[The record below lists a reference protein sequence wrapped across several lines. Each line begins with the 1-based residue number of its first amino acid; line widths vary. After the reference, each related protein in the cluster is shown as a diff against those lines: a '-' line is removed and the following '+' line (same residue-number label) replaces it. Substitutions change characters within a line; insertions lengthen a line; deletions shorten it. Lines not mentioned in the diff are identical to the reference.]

1 MAAAAAAQ
9 WRAPGAWTGVAN
21 SDIPP
26 HAQRYA
32 GLVDESEGFQLLLRT
47 LEGLPF
53 KASLLEGVANVQC
66 QLRLTLF
73 DTTYSHFFGRTWKS
87 SPQPIMH
94 THGQPAK
101 VFFNQSVY
109 FHTPLNCAHIAIV
122 VEVVAIAKKRE
133 DNERVLSCGFGILHL
148 CGRQKS
154 TPDTAKGQNI
164 KRLSLYHGT
173 PRALLHP
180 KLQDPIEKN
189 TFMTLIEGS
198 TISYSFSSHPP
209 LMEASHLIPENMLIA
224 GSETVPGLVAPSKPT
239 SNVLKK
245 PNLMKTVTCYLDKL
259 SLQLYPTL
267 EKFEEEL
274 VELINADRL
283 LKNDQVSDGNTVV
296 IKERRLHVCV
306 HNSWCYV
313 QKPQVVVLIPGTVQG
328 KSRNLSKSSQKTSLV
343 LRSRIQLTEMVKLPM
358 FAIVFHLEY
367 VFSSSTGTDGKL
379 SSSTSSLDNTAY
391 MQILRWAVWNPFLGS
406 HASDVTISLHGGP
419 SPNPSNLLVYKT
431 PSTDMSSEEVKQVES
446 GTISFHFS
454 CRSDKHADNNAELSG
469 STKSGGAL
477 GSQNSSF
484 RRNTSDASKYP
495 PEQMLSHSQHSSSQ
509 YLTTG
514 LPTSRTLLRQLSRSQ
529 QSSSRYSA
537 TSLPMNRTL
546 RRQFSGHRIPS
557 KMTTI
562 HQEPRGS
569 IDHIP
574 FDAVESHATEQLQEL
589 PFTPMQAPI
598 LTLMTE
604 SERATTVTSRAA
616 LAQLHAV
623 GFPEILDDN
632 NELATVID
640 PDELSNFNLQKEK
653 ADRLQSNEII
663 LQFLAFSREPEG
675 SSQPGSVYFTF
686 QFYRFSPVTTKQM
699 HLVKLRNSQKKTLKF
714 TPFIL
719 IPLNKNGTGNLDSPG
734 LELKFMVE
742 PNYMKEGEQRWFMQ
756 YLATQTLQID
766 VWDAESLLLIGTA
779 TVELK
784 YLLRQGHTAVQVSHE
799 LPVITTEYTPDVPMA
814 LANITKHGTV
824 KPYGMT
830 TITKGRLHMR
840 LGNVGHQPKRTA
852 KNPIPVPES
861 RIISSQGRTSGFS
874 GGSLSTRS
882 LKKLSALN
890 MYRAQRMV
898 DLDSELASVLFSRA
912 RIDNFGQQDLDSDA
926 DILRKRK
933 LRRMMAVRQLES
945 GVDLKSKTHV
955 LTKHE
960 ERKHHERDLQIINV
974 YRERIKS
981 ESISRMLS
989 QAITTQYTLY
999 ATLGNA
1005 EFFEFSLKNPYSVQ
1019 HTITIEC
1026 EHPELSVIVN
1036 SREWKYFKN
1045 LTKTLTPLEEDM
1057 FHVEG
1062 GVQFPQLYLRPKE
1075 TVYIPF
1081 KFQTFSADHSIA
1093 PQGPADG
1100 KLAKKNIIH
1109 QEETNP
1115 TTKKIE
1121 VSFKIENQKPIA
1133 ILQVNVEA
1141 QPYVIDQTFRFYHP
1155 EMTFLKKSIRLPP
1168 LHTLSGLTVQSP
1180 NAELQINVRC
1190 SDFNIICETKKVAL
1204 NEPQDVFLKVACGP
1218 SPEVKK
1224 FFVIVYMDPWVA
1236 VPVQIWQFYIHSMQ
1250 KIDVSCV
1257 VGELTQLS
1265 LVLRGTQTVRKVAAY
1280 TSSPEEL
1287 QTTPSDVFLLP
1298 PHTVKDLHISVRP
1311 QKEGDR
1317 CLYLNVVDVDFR
1329 QLVAS
1334 WLICLSCKQPTICK
1348 AFEISIPIG
1357 EGRGSNKRI
1366 SYTNPYPNKRMFF
1379 LWTNRPDLLQY
1390 KEDSFEM
1397 LPDLLSFSSNFLF
1410 CLFRGFI

>member
-1 MAAAAAAQ
+1 MAAAGQ

-495 PEQMLSHSQHSSSQ
+495 PEQM
-509 YLTTG
+509 
-514 LPTSRTLLRQLSRSQ
+514 
-529 QSSSRYSA
+529 
-537 TSLPMNRTL
+537 
-546 RRQFSGHRIPS
+546 
-557 KMTTI
+557 
-562 HQEPRGS
+562 EPRGS

-686 QFYRFSPVTTKQM
+686 QFYRFSPVTTQQM

-840 LGNVGHQPKRTA
+840 LGNVAFIKSMW
-852 KNPIPVPES
+852 V
-861 RIISSQGRTSGFS
+861 
-874 GGSLSTRS
+874 S
-882 LKKLSALN
+882 LK
-890 MYRAQRMV
+890 
-898 DLDSELASVLFSRA
+898 
-912 RIDNFGQQDLDSDA
+912 
-926 DILRKRK
+926 
-933 LRRMMAVRQLES
+933 
-945 GVDLKSKTHV
+945 
-955 LTKHE
+955 
-960 ERKHHERDLQIINV
+960 
-974 YRERIKS
+974 
-981 ESISRMLS
+981 
-989 QAITTQYTLY
+989 
-999 ATLGNA
+999 
-1005 EFFEFSLKNPYSVQ
+1005 
-1019 HTITIEC
+1019 C
-1026 EHPELSVIVN
+1026 
-1036 SREWKYFKN
+1036 
-1045 LTKTLTPLEEDM
+1045 
-1057 FHVEG
+1057 
-1062 GVQFPQLYLRPKE
+1062 
-1075 TVYIPF
+1075 
-1081 KFQTFSADHSIA
+1081 
-1093 PQGPADG
+1093 
-1100 KLAKKNIIH
+1100 
-1109 QEETNP
+1109 
-1115 TTKKIE
+1115 
-1121 VSFKIENQKPIA
+1121 
-1133 ILQVNVEA
+1133 
-1141 QPYVIDQTFRFYHP
+1141 
-1155 EMTFLKKSIRLPP
+1155 
-1168 LHTLSGLTVQSP
+1168 
-1180 NAELQINVRC
+1180 
-1190 SDFNIICETKKVAL
+1190 
-1204 NEPQDVFLKVACGP
+1204 
-1218 SPEVKK
+1218 
-1224 FFVIVYMDPWVA
+1224 
-1236 VPVQIWQFYIHSMQ
+1236 
-1250 KIDVSCV
+1250 
-1257 VGELTQLS
+1257 
-1265 LVLRGTQTVRKVAAY
+1265 
-1280 TSSPEEL
+1280 
-1287 QTTPSDVFLLP
+1287 
-1298 PHTVKDLHISVRP
+1298 
-1311 QKEGDR
+1311 
-1317 CLYLNVVDVDFR
+1317 
-1329 QLVAS
+1329 
-1334 WLICLSCKQPTICK
+1334 
-1348 AFEISIPIG
+1348 
-1357 EGRGSNKRI
+1357 
-1366 SYTNPYPNKRMFF
+1366 
-1379 LWTNRPDLLQY
+1379 
-1390 KEDSFEM
+1390 
-1397 LPDLLSFSSNFLF
+1397 
-1410 CLFRGFI
+1410 

>member
-1 MAAAAAAQ
+1 
-9 WRAPGAWTGVAN
+9 
-21 SDIPP
+21 
-26 HAQRYA
+26 
-32 GLVDESEGFQLLLRT
+32 
-47 LEGLPF
+47 
-53 KASLLEGVANVQC
+53 
-66 QLRLTLF
+66 
-73 DTTYSHFFGRTWKS
+73 
-87 SPQPIMH
+87 MH
-94 THGQPAK
+94 TRGQPTK
-101 VFFNQSVY
+101 VFFNQAVY
-109 FHTPLNCAHIAIV
+109 FHTSLNCTHIAIV
-122 VEVVAIAKKRE
+122 VEIVAIAKKRV
-133 DNERVLSCGFGILHL
+133 DNEQVLSCGFGILHL
-148 CGRQKS
+148 CSTQKF

-189 TFMTLIEGS
+189 KFMTLIEGS
-198 TISYSFSSHPP
+198 TLFYSFSSHPP

-224 GSETVPGLVAPSKPT
+224 GSETVPGLVVPSKQT

-245 PNLMKTVTCYLDKL
+245 PSLMKTVTCNLDKL

-274 VELINADRL
+274 VELLNADRL
-283 LKNDQVSDGNTVV
+283 LKNNQVSDGSMVV
-296 IKERRLHVCV
+296 IQERRLHVCV
-306 HNSWCYV
+306 HNGWCYI

-328 KSRNLSKSSQKTSLV
+328 KSRILSKSSQKTSLI

-367 VFSSSTGTDGKL
+367 VFSNSTGADRKL
-379 SSSTSSLDNTAY
+379 SSSTSSLDNAAY
-391 MQILRWAVWNPFLGS
+391 MQTLRWAAWNPFLGS
-406 HASDVTISLHGGP
+406 NASDVTISLHGGP

-454 CRSDKHADNNAELSG
+454 CRLDKHADNSAELSVP
-469 STKSGGAL
+469 TKSSQAL
-477 GSQNSSF
+477 GFQNSSF
-484 RRNTSDASKYP
+484 RGKTSDASKYP
-495 PEQMLSHSQHSSSQ
+495 PEQMLSRLQQSSSQ
-509 YLTTG
+509 YLTTS
-514 LPTSRTLLRQLSRSQ
+514 LPTNRTLL
-529 QSSSRYSA
+529 
-537 TSLPMNRTL
+537 
-546 RRQFSGHRIPS
+546 RQFSGHRTPS
-557 KMTTI
+557 KMTSI

-569 IDHIP
+569 IDHTP
-574 FDAVESHATEQLQEL
+574 FDAPESHAAEQLQEL

-598 LTLMTE
+598 LTLITE

-640 PDELSNFNLQKEK
+640 PDDLSNFNLQQEK
-653 ADRLQSNEII
+653 ADHLQSNEII

-675 SSQPGSVYFTF
+675 SSQPGSIYFTF
-686 QFYRFSPVTTKQM
+686 QFYRFPPVTTQQL
-699 HLVKLRNSQKKTLKF
+699 HLVKPHNSQKRTLKS

-719 IPLNKNGTGNLDSPG
+719 VPLNKNGTGNLDSPG
-734 LELKFMVE
+734 LELKFLVE
-742 PNYMKEGEQRWFMQ
+742 PGYMKEGEQRWFRQ

-779 TVELK
+779 AVELK
-784 YLLRQGHTAVQVSHE
+784 YLLRQGRPAVQVSHE
-799 LPVITTEYTPDVPMA
+799 LPVITTEYTPDVPMT
-814 LANITKHGTV
+814 LADITKHGTV

-852 KNPIPVPES
+852 KIPTLVPES
-861 RIISSQGRTSGFS
+861 RIISSQDRSSGFS
-874 GGSLSTRS
+874 GGSLSS
-882 LKKLSALN
+882 ISSKKLSALN

-912 RIDNFGQQDLDSDA
+912 RIDSFGQQDLDSDA
-926 DILRKRK
+926 DIVRKRK
-933 LRRMMAVRQLES
+933 LQRMMAVRQLES
-945 GVDLKSKTHV
+945 GVDLKSKTHT
-955 LTKHE
+955 LTKRE
-960 ERKHHERDLQIINV
+960 EQIHHERDLQIIEA
-974 YRERIKS
+974 YRERIKA

-989 QAITTQYTLY
+989 QAITTQHTLY
-999 ATLGNA
+999 ATLGHA

-1036 SREWKYFKN
+1036 SREWKHFKN

-1062 GVQFPQLYLRPKE
+1062 GVQFPQIYLRPKE

-1093 PQGPADG
+1093 PQGPAKG
-1100 KLAKKNIIH
+1100 KLAKKNIIN
-1109 QEETNP
+1109 QQDPNS

-1121 VSFKIENQKPIA
+1121 VIFKIENQKPIA

-1168 LHTLSGLTVQSP
+1168 LHALSGLTVQSL

-1190 SDFNIICETKKVAL
+1190 SDFNIICETKKMAL

-1218 SPEVKK
+1218 CPEVKK
-1224 FFVIVYMDPWVA
+1224 FFVIVYMDPWLA
-1236 VPVQIWQFYIHSMQ
+1236 VPIQIWQFYIHSLQ

-1280 TSSPEEL
+1280 SSSPEEL
-1287 QTTPSDVFLLP
+1287 QPTPSDVFLLP
-1298 PHTVKDLHISVRP
+1298 PHEVKDLHISVRP

-1334 WLICLSCKQPTICK
+1334 WLICLSCKQPTISK
-1348 AFEISIPIG
+1348 AFEISIPVG
-1357 EGRGSNKRI
+1357 ERRGSTKRI
-1366 SYTNPYPNKRMFF
+1366 SYTNPYPNKRMFS
-1379 LWTNRPDLLQY
+1379 LRTNRPDLLQY
-1390 KEDSFEM
+1390 KEDSFE
-1397 LPDLLSFSSNFLF
+1397 LEGGETYHIGLRFAPGQNPGVEEILILINDQAEKNEATY
-1410 CLFRGFI
+1410 CVQITYQ